1 MTGKIGTPSLQ
12 PKSNFRSFVL
22 ESRFYSNRGNGD
34 QRGEESGP
42 AKGTK
47 ASLHRLSTFELGMD
61 KKAVVCGAPTHI
73 EHVRLATDLT
83 VFDVLL
89 AGACGFVD
97 RGFVPFATAGALE
110 VRIF

>member
-34 QRGEESGP
+34 QRDGESGP
-42 AKGTK
+42 ANGTK
-47 ASLHRLSTFELGMD
+47 ASVHRLLTFELGMD
-61 KKAVVCGAPTHI
+61 EKAVICGAPTHV
-73 EHVRLATDLT
+73 ENVGLATDLA

-89 AGACGFVD
+89 AGARGFIH

-110 VRIF
+110 LRIF